1 MEPRYTPPFGA
12 REPSLFAKLAAIQG
26 SIGAL
31 EPDAELEITGAGAR
45 KYKFISESKLL
56 SEIRPLLSINKVAA
70 FVSTD
75 SAKTELIGVTKRDGK
90 PGTVQLSEI
99 TTSITFADG
108 ESGETFT
115 IYGQGA
121 ATDYGDKSVYKAIT
135 SACRYMW
142 WKTMLV
148 GTDGDDAA
156 GQENDYTLDRSATAS
171 VAAIPTP
178 PAQPAAA
185 QQPAQPKRP
194 TTAAKNLTR
203 NLLEQLAAMDTTR
216 DWEAIID
223 DWVIKTFG
231 GRGRSELTAA
241 ETDSVNRKLETT
253 RDDLEKKGLA
263 PGAIGGD
270 PADVDHTLEEQDLDS
285 TGDAAL
291 TPEAQAEV
299 KAAFAEETSPK
310 EEQTA

>member
-1 MEPRYTPPFGA
+1 MEPRYTPPLNGNA
-12 REPSLFAKLAAIQG
+12 PMLFAKLAQIQG

-31 EPDAELEITGAGAR
+31 EPDAELAITGAGAR
-45 KYKFISESKLL
+45 TYKFISESKLL
-56 SEIRPLLSINKVAA
+56 SEIRPKLAAAKVAA

-108 ESGETFT
+108 ESGELFT

-156 GQENDYTLDRSATAS
+156 GHETDFTLAHGQVPQSAQ
-171 VAAIPTP
+171 P
-178 PAQPAAA
+178 PAQPAA
-185 QQPAQPKRP
+185 PVQPKRP

-203 NLLEQLAAMDTTR
+203 NLLEQLAAMEPTR
-216 DWEAIID
+216 DWEAVID
-223 DWVIKTFG
+223 DWVIKTFS
-231 GRGRSELTAA
+231 GRGRPELSAA

-263 PGAIGGD
+263 AGAIGGD
-270 PADVDHTLEEQDLDS
+270 PADVDDTLKERDLDGES
-285 TGDAAL
+285 DAAL
-291 TPEAQAEV
+291 TPEASAEL
-299 KAAFAEETSPK
+299 KAALAEET
-310 EEQTA
+310 